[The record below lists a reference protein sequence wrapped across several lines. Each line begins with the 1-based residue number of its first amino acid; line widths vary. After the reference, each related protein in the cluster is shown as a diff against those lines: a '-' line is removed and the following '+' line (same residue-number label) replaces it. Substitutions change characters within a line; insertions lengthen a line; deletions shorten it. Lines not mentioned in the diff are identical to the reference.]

1 MHKVILDAN
10 FLLVP
15 FQFKVDVFSE
25 IEALIGGFEPI
36 VLSTTM
42 EELKRLSKAKSEKIR
57 RSSSAALE
65 LAKKCRIVDVELRPG
80 ESYDDAILR
89 VAGEGKYIVATNDSN
104 LRKRLRDKGITTI
117 FLRQKSHLEMDGYA

>member
-15 FQFKVDVFSE
+15 FQFKVDIFSE

-42 EELKRLSKAKSEKIR
+42 EELKRLSKAKSEKTR
-57 RSSSAALE
+57 RSFLAALE
-65 LAKKCRIVDVELRPG
+65 LAKKCRIVDVELRSG

>member
-15 FQFKVDVFSE
+15 FQFKVDIFSE
-25 IEALIGGFEPI
+25 IEALIGGFEQI

-42 EELKRLSKAKSEKIR
+42 EELKRLSKAKSEKTR
-57 RSSSAALE
+57 RSFLAALE
-65 LAKKCRIVDVELRPG
+65 LAKKCRIVDVELRSG

>member
-1 MHKVILDAN
+1 MRKVILDAN

-15 FQFKVDVFSE
+15 FQFKVDIFSE

-42 EELKRLSKAKSEKIR
+42 EELKRLSKSRSEKTR
-57 RSSSAALE
+57 RNSLAALE

-80 ESYDDAILR
+80 ESYDSAILR
-89 VAGEGKYIVATNDSN
+89 VADEGKYIVATNDRK